1 MELPRI
7 VESLFPFSKVRSRSG
22 PRSSTRSGPG
32 KRSKAD
38 QANPWAV
45 KKQNAAEKAERNC
58 PVCCGSGPK
67 AEAYRVTAPSDP
79 GETLLIRHCLDCRSY
94 FYDPIDLAEYGAEA
108 LMASLDFYVE
118 SVGAPRFICQLLS
131 RLPRRKSPRLLE
143 IGSGYGLLLDVWQTQ
158 FGGTGVGVEPSP
170 LAAAGMKDLG
180 VNIVRQFLKP
190 GLELPGG
197 EEGFDHVVAVE
208 IIEHVADPLAF
219 AKTAVSH
226 LHETGVLVLTTPN
239 AKLLEDEHAAPHE
252 LWSALSPGKHTLLF
266 NEDSLESLLRKAGLT
281 HFYFRTT
288 ASQIVCYASRHP
300 FELRDADAT
309 TVEQVHEQH
318 LRLRVRS
325 APETSALRRGMA
337 FRLLETLV
345 HRGDFAAAM
354 EVWRSLEQA
363 LMAAFGPEVLDPKE
377 QLRRVKR
384 GRKAAELRGKVPT
397 FIAALEYLLG
407 LIALLHL
414 GERKMARRHFHQ
426 AHLLAVRLLPG
437 DDVIYPLVAP
447 VVWQARFEE
456 ANTMLAEGGDRLA
469 EGMKLM
475 EKIAASGQERQRDY
489 ALVPAPAPLCTR
501 AHVERLKVFVFRNEW
516 EAARRE
522 LEALESTCA
531 TLKLRLPQGPGE
543 LVASIVT
550 NGLGSAV
557 PAEPLWYLYARG
569 KVDETTPDQWTTGL
583 DHFRQLGRACD
594 LLAGQTPVADVFRQE
609 SRFCQAELC
618 VRLGLKTEAQQLYT
632 NLAALE
638 PAARPELERAR
649 HWATLARERLAET
662 AVATAIDGSSDPGS
676 GMIEPQTSRLFDYQA
691 GALQA
696 EGAHVQIETT
706 WSDDQ
711 FVGISGF
718 VLVQTGLPEDVQI
731 VYEGATLLDIQ
742 WHDRPDVYE
751 HEVFASYTRQP
762 RCGFRARYQRRAV
775 HPLAV
780 RMRSGPD
787 APDFQRLHLAATGF
801 PPLPPAVPPG
811 LTLAEFAGRV
821 NRECRNVMEIGSRVV
836 CPDSASK
843 RRFFQPHVQYTG
855 FDYYPDANTDVTGDA
870 HRLSSYFPEGTT
882 FDAIFSLSV
891 LEHIAMPWVVAME
904 INKLLPVGGLAYHS
918 TVFTWPL
925 HESPWDFWRFSHEG
939 LRVLFSPA
947 LGFEVITLGMTGPCR
962 MHMEGVLD
970 ANIGQSPAHPN
981 YAESNIL
988 VRKVRDINPDDFRWN
1003 ASIAQV
1009 LPEQSFYPAPA

>member
-1 MELPRI
+1 
-7 VESLFPFSKVRSRSG
+7 
-22 PRSSTRSGPG
+22 
-32 KRSKAD
+32 
-38 QANPWAV
+38 
-45 KKQNAAEKAERNC
+45 
-58 PVCCGSGPK
+58 
-67 AEAYRVTAPSDP
+67 
-79 GETLLIRHCLDCRSY
+79 
-94 FYDPIDLAEYGAEA
+94 
-108 LMASLDFYVE
+108 MASLDFYVE

-170 LAAAGMKDLG
+170 LATAGGGDLG

-190 GLELPGG
+190 GLKLPGG

-226 LHETGVLVLTTPN
+226 LHENGVLALTTPN
-239 AKLLEDEHAAPHE
+239 AKLLEDERAAPHE

-266 NEDSLESLLRKAGLT
+266 NQDSLENLLRKAGLT
-281 HFYFRTT
+281 HFVFRTT
-288 ASQIVCYASRHP
+288 PSQIVCYASRQP
-300 FELRDADAT
+300 FELQDADAT
-309 TVEQVHEQH
+309 AVEQVHEQY
-318 LRLRVRS
+318 LRLRARS
-325 APETSALRRGMA
+325 GPESSALRRGMT

-345 HRGDFAAAM
+345 HRGDFTAAM
-354 EVWRSLEQA
+354 EIWRSLEQA
-363 LMAAFGPEVLDPKE
+363 LMSSFGPEVLDPKE

-384 GRKAAELRGKVPT
+384 GRTAAELRGKAPT
-397 FIAALEYLLG
+397 FIAALEHLLG
-407 LIALLHL
+407 LMALLHL

-426 AHLLAVRLLPG
+426 AHRLAVRLLPG
-437 DDVIYPLVAP
+437 DSVIYPLVAP

-456 ANTMLAEGGDRLA
+456 ANTMLAEGGDRLS
-469 EGMKLM
+469 EGMKVM
-475 EKIAASGQERQRDY
+475 EKIASSGQARHRDC
-489 ALVPAPAPLCTR
+489 ALVPAPTPLCTR
-501 AHVERLKVFVFRNEW
+501 AHVERLKSFVFRKDW

-522 LEALESTCA
+522 IEALESTCT
-531 TLKLRLPQGPGE
+531 TLKLPLPRGPGE
-543 LVASIVT
+543 LVASIIAS
-550 NGLGSAV
+550 GLGGAV

-569 KVDETTPDQWTTGL
+569 MVGRSTPDQWTSGL
-583 DHFRQLGRACD
+583 DHFRQLARACD
-594 LLAGQTPVADVFRQE
+594 LLAGKTPVADVFRQE
-609 SRFCQAELC
+609 SRFHQAELSG
-618 VRLGLKTEAQQLYT
+618 RLGLVAEASQLYT
-632 NLAALE
+632 ALAALE
-638 PAARPELERAR
+638 PATRPELERAG
-649 HWATLARERLAET
+649 HWATQARESLAQS
-662 AVATAIDGSSDPGS
+662 AGPQPDDGSSNSVP
-676 GMIEPQTSRLFDYQA
+676 GMIEPRTSRGFDYQA

-696 EGAHVQIETT
+696 EGTHVQIETT

-751 HEVFASYTRQP
+751 HEVFACYARQL
-762 RCGFRARYQRRAV
+762 RCGFRARYQRRAA
-775 HPLAV
+775 HPLAI
-780 RMRSGPD
+780 RTRSGPD
-787 APDFQRLHLAATGF
+787 ASDFHRLNVAATGF
-801 PPLPPAVPPG
+801 PPVPPAVPAG
-811 LTLAEFAGRV
+811 FTLAEFADRV
-821 NRECRNVMEIGSRVV
+821 NRECRSVMEIGSRVV

-843 RRFFQPHVQYTG
+843 RTLFQPHVQYTG

-870 HRLSSYFPEGTT
+870 HRLSSYFPAGTT

-891 LEHIAMPWVVAME
+891 LEHITMPWVVAME

-947 LGFEVITLGMTGPCR
+947 MGFEVITLGMTGPCR
-962 MHMEGVLD
+962 MHMEGVVD

-988 VRKVRDINPDDFRWN
+988 VRKVRDFNPDDFRWN
-1003 ASIAQV
+1003 TSIAQV
-1009 LPEQSFYPAPA
+1009 LPEQSFYPAPAAADPA